1 MTPGSIKIVLQDGTR
16 AIKEMNTFVI
26 ASCHQVLESPL
37 IHAHAQTLII
47 IFLQCLQAENS
58 LFMATKIVK
67 FYISVLILILNE

>member
-47 IFLQCLQAENS
+47 IFSPMPTGREFTVYGNQDCQVLH
-58 LFMATKIVK
+58 
-67 FYISVLILILNE
+67 ISFNTHFK